1 MDTQQFQKFLE
12 IQARQHEQITQILQQ
27 LIRSQNVSA
36 SQSDSTEIEVK
47 SIIKNF
53 KCEKYD
59 SNTAAET
66 FIDYFEA
73 QCRMRGLENKPDNV
87 NFLNAKL
94 TLTLND
100 KRTKKFLSLFQI
112 KTTRFK
118 ALTNFWNCT
127 REKHQTFEN
136 YANKLKEIAQYCGYE
151 GEMLDRQLR
160 DRFATGL
167 NHKRLEIELKQKWP
181 DLKTVIDNNER
192 EVPFV
197 QVFAVAQAREA
208 AEKDYYDEND
218 TNVHK
223 IKTKNTYENKRK
235 SQIFILNNKQ
245 CKRCGKFKHLNNS
258 CAAFSHTC
266 KECNKKGH
274 FEKLC
279 IKTGKAKQLSTA
291 NQSKPKSSSTDRR
304 VHKMKS
310 DDSDNEYEE
319 IFNTSSTSRGKKINL
334 LVNNVNCTMDWDP
347 GASYQHIISSE
358 MWEKIGKPFLT
369 NPPKLKAYVVIDNA
383 DPMLFGL
390 SWSEAFG
397 MPFPKQVYSISANE
411 LVKDTLDTNKQLEQI
426 IENVELFNCSLGK
439 IKNYKVK
446 LHIKENAKPIHIAA
460 RPIKFGLHI
469 KENAKPIHI
478 AARPIKFGI
487 QKNVEAELERLVKQG
502 TISPVD
508 PNKTPIE
515 WATPTVNMHIPLF
528 DQLRTQL
535 GNGLTYS
542 KIDLKDAYLQF
553 EELGN
558 GLTYSKIDLKD
569 AYLQFEVEE
578 ASRKYLIIST
588 HKGYFQYNRLP
599 FGIVNAPALFC
610 RYIENLLNGIDNV
623 AVYFD
628 DIAITGPTNKNHLD
642 NLKEVFKR
650 LRSMGLRVQHLDNL
664 KEVFKRLRSMG
675 LRVQLNKCTF
685 MKPTIE
691 NVHL

>member
-12 IQARQHEQITQILQQ
+12 I
-27 LIRSQNVSA
+27 
-36 SQSDSTEIEVK
+36 
-47 SIIKNF
+47 
-53 KCEKYD
+53 
-59 SNTAAET
+59 
-66 FIDYFEA
+66 EA
-73 QCRMRGLENKPDNV
+73 QCRMWGLENKPDNV
-87 NFLNAKL
+87 NFLNAKREL
-94 TLTLND
+94 FLSCLKPDTYKELKITFANSD
-100 KRTKKFLSLFQI
+100 INFEQQTYKDISKKFLSLFQI

-235 SQIFILNNKQ
+235 SRIFILNNKQ

-279 IKTGKAKQLSTA
+279 IKTGKAKIKQLSTA
-291 NQSKPKSSSTDRR
+291 NQSTTKSSSTDRR

-310 DDSDNEYEE
+310 DDSDSEYEE
-319 IFNTSSTSRGKKINL
+319 IFKTSSTSRGKKINL
-334 LVNNVNCTMDWDP
+334 LINNVNCTMDWDP
-347 GASYQHIISSE
+347 GASHSIISSE

-369 NPPKLKAYVVIDNA
+369 KPPKLKA
-383 DPMLFGL
+383 
-390 SWSEAFG
+390 
-397 MPFPKQVYSISANE
+397 KTISNE
-411 LVKDTLDTNKQLEQI
+411 TTKIKSV
-426 IENVELFNCSLGK
+426 CSLGK

-446 LHIKENAKPIHIAA
+446 LHIKENAKPIHI
-460 RPIKFGLHI
+460 P
-469 KENAKPIHI
+469 
-478 AARPIKFGI
+478 ARPIKFGI

-515 WATPTVNMHIPLF
+515 WATPTVNVPKKDGGIRICGDFRTTINPVLIAEKHPVPLF
-528 DQLRTQL
+528 DQLRRQL

-542 KIDLKDAYLQF
+542 KIDSNMDTQQFQKFLEIQARQQEQITQILQ
-553 EELGN
+553 
-558 GLTYSKIDLKD
+558 
-569 AYLQFEVEE
+569 Q
-578 ASRKYLIIST
+578 LI
-588 HKGYFQYNRLP
+588 
-599 FGIVNAPALFC
+599 
-610 RYIENLLNGIDNV
+610 
-623 AVYFD
+623 
-628 DIAITGPTNKNHLD
+628 
-642 NLKEVFKR
+642 
-650 LRSMGLRVQHLDNL
+650 RS
-664 KEVFKRLRSMG
+664 
-675 LRVQLNKCTF
+675 
-685 MKPTIE
+685 
-691 NVHL
+691 